1 MKRSKKMKQVVTYVA
16 VLLLSLTYI
25 QAQVPATAK
34 KYIRVGS
41 LQSHFSAYGSERAWT
56 GGTSPYYS
64 GLVWPAD
71 YPLSDNAVIR
81 RAWMAAKDF
90 TDPEGKKWSNYG
102 IYFLADDVDLS
113 LFPVELSQKSKYEL
127 PKVYVDGFD
136 VNQVYANDY
145 DEVDPNLIADRV
157 VTNLVNT
164 SMGLTMRRTI
174 YAFSQ
179 QYHDN
184 YFIKEFVFKNT
195 GNIDYDDE
203 IELNNTLNGVYVSW
217 GTRYSVSRDGAA
229 RIGDGQSWGKHTVV
243 TRRGENYAANYQATI
258 TEATPIESQD
268 WLRAGFAWAGQAA
281 RNSFDNIGGPDVD
294 NNGRLAAPQHAGTVT
309 LHVDRSTT
317 DPTDDPNQPPT
328 LGWHAGDTYPSIG
341 NLQQE
346 YPMTELYDML
356 SGNPHDGL
364 GGTNRFDESYI
375 TTLTFQ
381 KDPWTVH
388 NDGGGT
394 NVWVSYGPFDIPP
407 GDSIVIVEAEAI
419 AGLNREMCESIGKR
433 WHTAYKN
440 PADTGPFNL
449 PDGGT
454 TNDKDVFKNTWV
466 YTGKDSIMQAFSR
479 AKRNFD
485 LGMNIPQPPAP
496 PAIFNINSGG
506 DKISLSWSASVNEND
521 ADFGGYRIFRGV
533 GKSDT
538 TYQEIFACG
547 KNTDNPQIVN
557 EYEDKSPVRGV
568 SYYYYIVA
576 FNDGSNNLSGE
587 ANPTGELHSGRFY
600 TQSTSPA
607 FLQRLAG
614 RNLKEVRIVPN
625 PYNLKARSFNY
636 PGEPNK
642 IFFMDIPA
650 YCTIRVFSERG
661 DLIKKIEHKN
671 GSGDESWDLLTSTRQ
686 MIASGLYILHIEVSE
701 DYIHPVTQ
709 ELAYKKGDKI
719 VKKFVVIR

>member
-1 MKRSKKMKQVVTYVA
+1 MKINKF
-16 VLLLSLTYI
+16 LLLSSALTAI
-25 QAQVPATAK
+25 ILFNFNDLEAQIPATAK
-34 KYIRVGS
+34 KHIRVGS
-41 LQSHFSAYGSERAWT
+41 LQSSFSAYGSERAWT
-56 GGTSPYYS
+56 GGTSPYYA
-64 GLVWPAD
+64 GMIWPAD
-71 YPLSDNAVIR
+71 YPLTDNAVIR
-81 RAWMAAKDF
+81 RAWMGADNF
-90 TDPEGKKWSNYG
+90 TDPEGKVWSKYG

-113 LFPVELSQKSKYEL
+113 LFPVVLSQKSKYEL

-136 VNQVYANDY
+136 VNAVYANDY
-145 DEVDPNLIADRV
+145 DEVVPDLIADRV
-157 VTNLVNT
+157 VTNVVNT
-164 SMGLTMRRTI
+164 KMGLTQRRTI

-195 GNIDYDDE
+195 GNTDYDDD
-203 IELNNTLNGVYVSW
+203 IELNHILNGVYVSW
-217 GTRYSVSRDGAA
+217 GTRYSVSRDGSSP
-229 RIGDGQSWGKHTVV
+229 IGDGQSWGKHTVV
-243 TRRGENYAANYQATI
+243 TRRGEDYASNYQTII
-258 TEATPIESQD
+258 TESTPLVSLD

-281 RNSFDNIGGPDVD
+281 RNSFDNIGGPEVD
-294 NNGRLAAPQHAGTVT
+294 KSGRLAAPQHVGTVT
-309 LHVDRSTT
+309 IHVDNSTS
-317 DPTDDPNQPPT
+317 DPSDDPNQPAV

-375 TTLTFQ
+375 PTMTYQ

-407 GDSIVIVEAEAI
+407 GDSIIIVEAEGA
-419 AGLNREMCESIGKR
+419 AGLSREMCEMIGKR
-433 WHTAYKN
+433 WHKAYLN
-440 PADTGPFNL
+440 ASDTGPFTL
-449 PDGGT
+449 PSGT
-454 TNDKDVFKNTWV
+454 TNDKDIFKNTWV
-466 YTGKDSIMQAFSR
+466 FTGKDSIMQTFSR

-485 LGMNIPQPPAP
+485 SGMNIPQPPAP
-496 PAIFNINSGG
+496 PAIFNVESGG

-538 TYQEIFACG
+538 TYAEIYACG
-547 KNTDNPQIVN
+547 KNTDSPDVVN
-557 EYEDKSPVRGV
+557 VYEDKSPTRGV

-576 FNDGSNNLSGE
+576 FNDGTNNVSGE
-587 ANPTGELHSGRFY
+587 LNPIGELHSGRFY
-600 TQSTSPA
+600 TQTTSPA

-614 RNLKEVRIVPN
+614 EKLKDVRIVPN
-625 PYNLKARSFNY
+625 PYNVRARSFNY

-650 YCTIRVFSERG
+650 YCTIRIFTERG
-661 DLIKKIEHKN
+661 DLVKTFKHDN
-671 GSGDESWDLLTSTRQ
+671 GTGDESWDLLTSARQ
-686 MIASGLYILHIEVSE
+686 MIASGLYIVHVEVTQ
-701 DYIHPVTQ
+701 DYIHPVTE

-719 VKKFVVIR
+719 FKKFVVIR